1 MFGKKGVFHADSP
14 HLPIQEVLFAG
25 KFFGN
30 LRLFRRGNVLGGGE
44 VIGDNGAAR
53 GVKDPHAAHFFKLPY
68 RRGSCDV
75 IGKGKINRYFAN
87 ISGLYLIAGMSRND
101 GLNECSCH

>member
-1 MFGKKGVFHADSP
+1 MLYTDPS

-25 KFFGN
+25 KFLSKFRL
-30 LRLFRRGNVLGGGE
+30 LRGGDVLGRCE
-44 VIGDNGAAR
+44 MVGDNGAAR